1 MTLIIFL
8 IHLRIY
14 DGVNIIP
21 HAIMGSNHYPAI
33 RAMRHTMLPISYSYP
48 PVSNARV
55 KGNPDSR
62 EFDKLQALNEKS
74 HDIQLFD

>member
-21 HAIMGSNHYPAI
+21 HAIMGSNQYPAI
-33 RAMRHTMLPISYSYP
+33 RAMRYTMRLSYP

-55 KGNPDSR
+55 KGNPDR
-62 EFDKLQALNEKS
+62 RKLDKLQSLNEKS